1 MESSPQTAAP
11 QSSKRATWL
20 VLAIALLLRLVVVL
34 FVLFRYPPGWLY
46 TRGNEMGFL
55 AKSLL
60 AGLGLSSPFGV
71 PTGPTAFIAPVY
83 PILIAGIFKFFGIDS
98 VASAVVILLAQ
109 TAAAL
114 VTIWLMMRIVRT
126 LFNER
131 AALIAGLIWACAPP
145 LLFIPTIFWD
155 TSFAICALTALIAL
169 VLELRPVP
177 SKFAWAGLGVFCGLI
192 ALLNSALVFTLA
204 ALLLWLVA
212 QSSRDTRA
220 RCLLA
225 VCTFAIVFSPW
236 PIRNERVFHA
246 FIPLR
251 TTVGEELWMG
261 NHAHST
267 GFLDESL
274 FPTYNAAELAQY
286 RQMGELSYT
295 RNKSALAMNYIRQNP
310 GAFVALSTRRVIR
323 FWTGTGTQN
332 GSPLFAIYATFTTL
346 FGLIGLWQLFRGR
359 RYAIAACF
367 AIPLLLFPLPYY
379 ITHAEFRYRLI
390 IDPLLTILAAYAF
403 TTFGSKSS
411 PDQSEPASHG

>member
-1 MESSPQTAAP
+1 MENTPQPAA
-11 QSSKRATWL
+11 SKRTTWTVL
-20 VLAIALLLRLVVVL
+20 VIAFLLRGLVILQVL
-34 FVLFRYPPGWLY
+34 FHYPSGWLY

-60 AGLGLSSPFGV
+60 AGQGLSSPFGV

-83 PILIAGIFKFFGIDS
+83 PIFIAGIFKLFGIDS
-98 VASAVVILLAQ
+98 VASAVVTLLSQ

-114 VTIWLMMRIVRT
+114 ITIWLIMRIAGK
-126 LFNER
+126 LFNTR

-155 TSFAICALTALIAL
+155 TSFALCALTGLVAL
-169 VLELRPVP
+169 VLELRPNP
-177 SKFAWAGLGVFCGLI
+177 SKLAWLGLGAFCGFI
-192 ALLNSALVFTLA
+192 ALLNSAMVFIA
-204 ALLLWLVA
+204 IALLLWLAA
-212 QSSRDTRA
+212 QSPRDARS

-225 VCTFAIVFSPW
+225 ACTFVVVFSPW
-236 PIRNERVFHA
+236 PIRNARVFHA

-261 NHAHST
+261 NHPNSN

-286 RQMGELSYT
+286 NQLGELAFT

-310 GAFVALSTRRVIR
+310 GTFIALSTRRVIR
-323 FWTGTGTQN
+323 YWTGTGTQN
-332 GSPLFAIYATFTTL
+332 GSALFAIYATFTTI
-346 FGLIGLWQLFRGR
+346 FGLTGLWRLMRSRQ
-359 RYAIAACF
+359 YALAACF
-367 AIPLLLFPLPYY
+367 AIPFLLFPLPYY
-379 ITHAEFRYRLI
+379 ITHAEFRYRLL

-403 TTFGSKSS
+403 TTFTTK
-411 PDQSEPASHG
+411 PDSEPPSHA

>member
-1 MESSPQTAAP
+1 MESNS
-11 QSSKRATWL
+11 QSATGRRTTWM
-20 VLAIALLLRLVVVL
+20 VLAIALLLRVLVILQVI
-34 FVLFRYPPGWLY
+34 FHYPPGWLY
-46 TRGNEMGFL
+46 TRGSEMGYL
-55 AKSLL
+55 AQSLL
-60 AGLGLSSPFGV
+60 AGHGLSSPFGV
-71 PTGPTAFIAPVY
+71 PTGPTAFIAPAY
-83 PILIAGIFKFFGIDS
+83 PILIAGIFKLFGIDS
-98 VASAVVILLAQ
+98 VASAVFIMLTQ

-114 VTIWLMMRIVRT
+114 LTIWLMMRIART
-126 LFNER
+126 LFSPH

-155 TSFAICALTALIAL
+155 TSFALCALTGLFAL

-177 SKFAWAGLGVFCGLI
+177 SRLAWLLLGAYCGII
-192 ALLNSALVFTLA
+192 ALLNSALVFTVA

-212 QSSRDTRA
+212 QSPRGARS

-225 VCTFAIVFSPW
+225 VCTFVLVFSPW
-236 PIRNERVFHA
+236 PIRNARVFHA

-261 NHAHST
+261 NHSHST

-286 RQMGELSYT
+286 RQLGELQFT
-295 RNKSALAMNYIRQNP
+295 RNKSALALDYIRQNP
-310 GAFVALSTRRVIR
+310 GTFAALNARRLIR
-323 FWTGTGTQN
+323 FWTGSGTQN

-346 FGLIGLWQLFRGR
+346 FGLFGLWRLAHSR
-359 RYAIAACF
+359 RYAVAACF
-367 AIPLLLFPLPYY
+367 ALPFLLFPLPYY

-403 TTFGSKSS
+403 TAFPTRSESPSESS
-411 PDQSEPASHG
+411 EQASNA